1 MAPASKPP
9 AGKGGGS
16 FFTNKVGP
24 LPMWGWIA
32 VAVVGVIIYRK
43 VSGSGSGSSSTS
55 GTTSASD
62 QAALLNS
69 QAAADYASLTTA
81 GGSYSGP
88 VGGAPTSIT
97 DPTTTTTTTS
107 TGTDTGT
114 SSGGG
119 STTVATPGPTA
130 AAPTPGA
137 TPASYLALTSP
148 AAIQGDINQGQT
160 LYQSG
165 TEAQA
170 WDLAN
175 GTPAG
180 QSLPDPNQYYALS
193 GPAAVALG
201 ASGKPVYVQQGG

>member
-62 QAALLNS
+62 QAALLNA

-97 DPTTTTTTTS
+97 DPTTTTT
-107 TGTDTGT
+107 GDTGGLVT
-114 SSGGG
+114 EGMLPPD
-119 STTVATPGPTA
+119 TTATTPGPTA

>member
-1 MAPASKPP
+1 MAPAAKAP

-32 VAVVGVIIYRK
+32 VAVVGIIIYRK
-43 VSGSGSGSSSTS
+43 VSGGGSSSSTS

-62 QAALLNS
+62 QAALLNA

-97 DPTTTTTTTS
+97 DPTTSTTS
-107 TGTDTGT
+107 TGATGGT
-114 SSGGG
+114 VTAGTPPE
-119 STTVATPGPTA
+119 TTTPGPTA
-130 AAPTPGA
+130 SAPTPGA

-148 AAIQGDINQGQT
+148 AAIQGDINAGQT

-201 ASGKPVYVQQGG
+201 ASGKPVYVKQGG